1 MERHNNRQNKVRQLG
16 LEGTPEEIAL
26 DVIAII
32 HAATEMWAKGV
43 S

>member
-1 MERHNNRQNKVRQLG
+1 MKRHDNQQNKTRQLG
-16 LEGTPEEIAL
+16 LESISEEIAL

-43 S
+43 